1 MALFKFVDSIKKK
14 KNINVFNYGKHYRDF
29 TYIDDVIK
37 AIISIKTNFRKKF
50 KKNKNY
56 EIYNIG
62 NNKPIFLKNYIKE
75 IEKNLKIKAKINYL
89 PLQPG
94 DIFKTQADTRKLRNH
109 FGYVSKM
116 NYKKGIKKFIDWHN
130 DYYQKN

>member
-1 MALFKFVDSIKKK
+1 MLLKLLYPLKQILE
-14 KNINVFNYGKHYRDF
+14 
-29 TYIDDVIK
+29 
-37 AIISIKTNFRKKF
+37 KKF

-75 IEKNLKIKAKINYL
+75 IEKNLKIKAKIKYL

-94 DIFKTQADTRKLRNH
+94 DIYKTQADTRKLRNH
-109 FGYVSKM
+109 FGYESKI
-116 NYKKGIKKFIDWHN
+116 NYKKGVKKFVDWYN